1 MMQTYENRGSAGRA
15 LADRLCFLK
24 GRSTMLVLGLPRGGV
39 IVAAEVAARF
49 HAELDVLVVRK
60 LGIPG
65 HEEVAMGAIA
75 SGDVEY
81 LNRDLIESL
90 GIGKGRID
98 QVRQKE
104 REELKR
110 REAAYRGDRPPAEVS
125 GRTVIVV
132 DDGAATGA
140 TLQAAIAAM
149 REKDPAMVIAA
160 VPVAPPDAVD
170 ALESVADRV
179 ICPLVPE
186 QFSAV
191 GQWYRHFD
199 QTTDEEVRRTLREA
213 WGVRQR
219 QAT

>member
-1 MMQTYENRGSAGRA
+1 
-15 LADRLCFLK
+15 
-24 GRSTMLVLGLPRGGV
+24 
-39 IVAAEVAARF
+39 
-49 HAELDVLVVRK
+49 
-60 LGIPG
+60 
-65 HEEVAMGAIA
+65 MGAIA

-104 REELKR
+104 REERKR